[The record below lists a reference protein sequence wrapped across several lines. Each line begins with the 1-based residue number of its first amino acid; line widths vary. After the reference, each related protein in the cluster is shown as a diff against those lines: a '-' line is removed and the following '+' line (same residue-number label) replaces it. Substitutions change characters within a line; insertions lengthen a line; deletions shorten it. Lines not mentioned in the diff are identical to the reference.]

1 MANIFFQSILLEG
14 TTKAAPGR
22 RTPNR
27 AQQTKDRM
35 KLFVLLLLLGVL
47 CPVHA
52 QERIEEWRGKTVMV
66 FTPHPDD
73 DLFGCGGTLSLLAK
87 NGNKIIIVIYTNDNK
102 GSFDLEMTSERLA
115 RIRKAEEE
123 AAMAVLGVPKENILW
138 LGYDDGELE
147 YAPPKI
153 LCGQA
158 TKLIRQ
164 YRPDVL
170 FSIDP
175 GEWYERWHKSD
186 HRMGAFNTIDAVRA
200 AEFHLYYPE
209 HLLTD
214 GLKPYKVPLLMFYYA
229 ANEANYWVDITD
241 VFEKK
246 VDAVT
251 KHVSQFEPSIN
262 KYRPDWDPKDLEQ
275 LKTYLRGRA
284 TKKDGRYVE
293 AFRRATG
300 YNSQ

>member
-1 MANIFFQSILLEG
+1 MEKLMKKKMFLLS
-14 TTKAAPGR
+14 
-22 RTPNR
+22 
-27 AQQTKDRM
+27 
-35 KLFVLLLLLGVL
+35 LFLLLLINASVT
-47 CPVHA
+47 A
-52 QERIEEWRGKTVMV
+52 QERIEQWKGKTVMV

-123 AAMAVLGVPKENILW
+123 AAMEVLGIPKANIYW
-138 LGYDDGELE
+138 MGYDDGELE
-147 YAPPKI
+147 YAEPKA

-158 TKLIRQ
+158 TRLIRQ
-164 YRPDVL
+164 HRPDVV

-175 GEWYERWHKSD
+175 GEWYERWHKTD
-186 HRMGAFNTIDAVRA
+186 HRMAAFNTADAIRA

-209 HLLTD
+209 HLLVD
-214 GLKPYKVPLLMFYYA
+214 GLKPYKVPLMMFYYA
-229 ANEANYWVDITD
+229 ANDANYWVDITE
-241 VFEKK
+241 VAEQKIK
-246 VDAVT
+246 AVT

-262 KYRPDWDPKDLEQ
+262 KYRADWDSQDLAKLVEY
-275 LKTYLRGRA
+275 LKGRA
-284 TKKDGRYVE
+284 TKKDGKYVE

-300 YNSQ
+300 FNPQ

>member
-1 MANIFFQSILLEG
+1 
-14 TTKAAPGR
+14 
-22 RTPNR
+22 
-27 AQQTKDRM
+27 M

-293 AFRRATG
+293 AFRKATG